1 METVNLLRPADYVDA
16 ERYEQEAQRVLRA
29 GWLPACRAD
38 QVAQPGA
45 RFAVTLA
52 GRPIVVTRAADGAL
66 HVLANVCQHRGALI
80 VDDGPA
86 SGAHLVCPYHRWV
99 YRLDGSLIGGPL
111 TDGADLAGVCLPRI
125 RHV

>member
-29 GWLPACRAD
+29 GWMPACRAD
-38 QVAQPGA
+38 QGAQPGA
-45 RFAVTLA
+45 RFALTLA

-66 HVLANVCQHRGALI
+66 HVLANVCQHRGAMI

-86 SGAHLVCPYHRWV
+86 SGARRPRDGRRAHLPVGV
-99 YRLDGSLIGGPL
+99 ELEGDGGELDR
-111 TDGADLAGVCLPRI
+111 VLPPR
-125 RHV
+125 RQPPEH